1 MFINAYSFA
10 DVSATYIGPGG
21 TITLG
26 DGAGPSEEGISIAQ
40 ADNKGTLMMGAD
52 GSGTHSLHKAQN
64 GTVTVRLL
72 KGSPVNNQ
80 MMTAYNIE
88 TRSASLYGQGVIVL
102 RNAATGDVVTSLG
115 CGWAKVP
122 DLSYAK
128 DSGVNEWTFNAGR
141 IEYLL
146 GTGTPSVI

>member
-10 DVSATYIGPGG
+10 DVTASYVGPGG
-21 TITLG
+21 TIVLG
-26 DGAGPSEEGISIAQ
+26 DGAGPAEEGISIAQ
-40 ADNKGTLMMGAD
+40 TDDKGTLLMGAD
-52 GSGTHSLHKAQN
+52 GSGVHSLHKAQN

-72 KGSPVNNQ
+72 KTSPTNNLL
-80 MMTAYNIE
+80 MTAYNTE
-88 TRSASLYGQGVIVL
+88 TSTAALYGQGVIVL
-102 RNAATGDVVTSLG
+102 RNAATGDVVTCLG
-115 CGWAKVP
+115 CGWKKPP

-128 DSGVNEWTFNAGR
+128 EAGVHEWTFNAGR

>member
-10 DVSATYIGPGG
+10 DVTASYVGPGG

-26 DGAGPSEEGISIAQ
+26 DGAGPAEEGISIAQ

-64 GTVTVRLL
+64 GIVTVRLL
-72 KGSPVNNQ
+72 KGSPTNNQ
-80 MMTAYNIE
+80 LMTAYNIE
-88 TRSASLYGQGVIVL
+88 TSSASLYGQGVIVL